1 MVEIGKVVRFCL
13 TWAINARFAK
23 KGPLFATYFFT
34 NLKDWPFHI
43 KFDEQAPFLP
53 FFVNA
58 IATKPKKKGV
68 KNNSKDQVP

>member
-1 MVEIGKVVRFCL
+1 MQDL
-13 TWAINARFAK
+13 QK
-23 KGPLFATYFFT
+23 KGPLFATHFFT

-43 KFDEQAPFLP
+43 KFDGQAPFLP